1 MTAPARNAD
10 QERTRRSRA
19 ALRSPPPP
27 KARISVWDTNQ
38 SPGRLARGGR
48 RTSHGPVFPLRY
60 IQPTA
65 QVNGSFNE
73 PGLGIPPDQFCS
85 DVIQGQMR
93 LSHQPSYFQHRQY
106 HPQEKRAHESRA
118 RRCPGNISFDSQV
131 SSAFTLLFF
140 LPSSKQLQVS
150 PLL

>member
-1 MTAPARNAD
+1 MEEQSSSPLPTSPQGKD
-10 QERTRRSRA
+10 QCLGHQPVTWET
-19 ALRSPPPP
+19 
-27 KARISVWDTNQ
+27 
-38 SPGRLARGGR
+38 GEGGR
-48 RTSHGPVFPLRY
+48 RTSHGPVFPLHY

-73 PGLGIPPDQFCS
+73 PGLGIPPDQFCT